1 MDEIKDEVI
10 DDVTVDEAEVED
22 FVEAVGDSEAV
33 TEETEE
39 SAEAG
44 VEPVEEEAE
53 EIEEVKEA
61 E

>member
-1 MDEIKDEVI
+1 MNEIKDEVI
-10 DDVTVDEAEVED
+10 DDVTVDESEVED

-44 VEPVEEEAE
+44 VEPVEEE
-53 EIEEVKEA
+53 IEEVEEA

>member
-1 MDEIKDEVI
+1 MDEIKDGVI
-10 DDVTVDEAEVED
+10 DDVTVDASEVED

-33 TEETEE
+33 TKETEE

-44 VEPVEEEAE
+44 LEPVEEE
-53 EIEEVKEA
+53 IEEVEEA